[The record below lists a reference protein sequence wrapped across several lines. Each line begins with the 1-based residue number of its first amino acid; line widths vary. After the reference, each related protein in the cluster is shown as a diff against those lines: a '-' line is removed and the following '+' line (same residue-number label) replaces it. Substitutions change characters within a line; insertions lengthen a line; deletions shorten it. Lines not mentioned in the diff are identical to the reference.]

1 VTQRPV
7 GDWKKWTTDVPVGP
21 RQVAHPETVDELA
34 SLITEAAQAGRT
46 VKPVGS
52 DHSFTEISAT
62 DGVQLHLDQLTG
74 ITDVDYDGGL
84 ITVLGG
90 TSLAELNMS
99 LAAHYLALENL
110 GDTDRQTI
118 TGAIST
124 GIHGTGAKFGGLA
137 TQVRGL
143 TMITAD
149 GTQLHC
155 SAVEQ
160 PELYAAARVGLGAL
174 GVISEVTLQCV
185 PSFRLHAAEG
195 PARLDEVLEGFDR
208 TLTVR
213 SPSATTECR
222 TITTAIRC
230 RAGALSSMTRCCQ
243 TACSRESIGWA
254 GWAYH

>member
-1 VTQRPV
+1 MRSPV
-7 GDWKKWTTDVPVGP
+7 
-21 RQVAHPETVDELA
+21 
-34 SLITEAAQAGRT
+34 LITEAAQAGRT

-74 ITDVDYDGGL
+74 ITDVDYDSGL

-99 LAAHYLALENL
+99 LAAHCLALENL

-124 GIHGTGAKFGGLA
+124 GTHGTGAKFGGLA

-155 SAVEQ
+155 SAVEHSRALRCRQ
-160 PELYAAARVGLGAL
+160 SRSRSTWSDQRGHPAMRTIISAACRRR
-174 GVISEVTLQCV
+174 
-185 PSFRLHAAEG
+185 PG
-195 PARLDEVLEGFDR
+195 PAG
-208 TLTVR
+208 
-213 SPSATTECR
+213 
-222 TITTAIRC
+222 
-230 RAGALSSMTRCCQ
+230 
-243 TACSRESIGWA
+243 
-254 GWAYH
+254 